1 MKIFVS
7 FFRTFAEGEK
17 LLESGTTPIWPLI
30 VYTVAVLALV
40 GIMIG
45 LSYLLGQRHK
55 ERATGEYY
63 ESGIVHTGTSQIRFT
78 AHYYL
83 VALFFIIFDL
93 EAAFIIS
100 WTIAFKD
107 LGWLG
112 FAGISVFIAILLV
125 VLIYEWRIGAL
136 DYAANGKKII
146 RQMKTLN
153 KVKNKS

>member
-1 MKIFVS
+1 MQS
-7 FFRTFAEGEK
+7 A
-17 LLESGTTPIWPLI
+17 STPLWPL
-30 VYTVAVLALV
+30 VLYTIAVIALV
-40 GIMIG
+40 AIMIG

-83 VALFFIIFDL
+83 IALFFIIFDL

-100 WTIAFKD
+100 WAIAFKN
-107 LGWLG
+107 LGWGG
-112 FAGISVFIAILLV
+112 FIGISIFIGILLV

-136 DYAANGKKII
+136 NYAPNGKEILK
-146 RQMKTLN
+146 RMKSLN
-153 KVKNKS
+153 KVNHKS

>member
-1 MKIFVS
+1 MQS
-7 FFRTFAEGEK
+7 A
-17 LLESGTTPIWPLI
+17 STPLWPL
-30 VYTVAVLALV
+30 VLYTIAVIALVAV
-40 GIMIG
+40 MIG

-83 VALFFIIFDL
+83 IALFFIIFDL

-100 WTIAFKD
+100 WAIAFKN
-107 LGWLG
+107 LGWAG
-112 FAGISVFIAILLV
+112 FIGISIFIGILLI

-136 DYAANGKKII
+136 NYAPNGKEILK
-146 RQMKTLN
+146 RMKSLN
-153 KVKNKS
+153 KVNHKS